1 MFKHILMLVGLSVA
15 AIFFQDQ
22 LMRALQFF
30 MYVHTELAKGLG
42 DIFSVDK
49 IGEVVQSVLALL
61 LIPAVIGVTLALA
74 HFFIRKHHFPHTM
87 TAIWVAWAV
96 LLVSVLSQTGR
107 VTNHVACF
115 TSSKPQTAQQGAQSP
130 AAANNSEPNNSGQV
144 VTDGNGRPIN
154 NNALPQQG

>member
-1 MFKHILMLVGLSVA
+1 MFKHILFLIGLSVA

-22 LMRALQFF
+22 LMQALQFF
-30 MYVHTELAKGLG
+30 MVMHAELAKGLG

-61 LIPAVIGVTLALA
+61 LIPAAIGVLIAVL

-87 TAIWVAWAV
+87 TTIWVAWAV

-115 TSSKPQTAQQGAQSP
+115 SSPKTSQATNVKGSGAP
-130 AAANNSEPNNSGQV
+130 KANTPE
-144 VTDGNGRPIN
+144 I
-154 NNALPQQG
+154 PQQG